1 MPQFASVD
9 DVEAVAGC
17 IDAGDRDQV
26 ERLIGLVSALVA
38 GTAEQDLERVDNDVV
53 EIPAPTDGRRL
64 WLPQWPVRAVHSV
77 AVSDVALAAYS
88 YRWSRVG
95 YIDLVSGAC
104 WPCASTS
111 PYPVVTIDYDHGFVT
126 VPPALAALVVS
137 IVARIRANPE
147 GVQSESLGAY
157 SVVHGMIA
165 GPGGG
170 VLDLS
175 ESERRS
181 VRRAWTHPMSRGTRS
196 VLVVRA

>member
-1 MPQFASVD
+1 MFATVE
-9 DVEAVAGC
+9 DVEAVTGC
-17 IDAGDRDQV
+17 IDQADRDQV

-38 GTAEQDLERVDNDVV
+38 GAAEQLLERVDNDVV
-53 EIPAPTDGRRL
+53 VLPVPTDGARL
-64 WLPQWPVRAVHSV
+64 WLPEWPVRAVHSV
-77 AVSDVALAAYS
+77 TIDGQGLVPVDT
-88 YRWSRVG
+88 YRWSRYGFVEMIG
-95 YIDLVSGAC
+95 PRC
-104 WPCASTS
+104 WPCTGRLVA
-111 PYPVVTIDYDHGFVT
+111 PVTVTVDYDHGFVT

-147 GVQSESLGAY
+147 GVQSEALGAY
-157 SVVHGMIA
+157 SVVHGIVQGA
-165 GPGGG
+165 GSG